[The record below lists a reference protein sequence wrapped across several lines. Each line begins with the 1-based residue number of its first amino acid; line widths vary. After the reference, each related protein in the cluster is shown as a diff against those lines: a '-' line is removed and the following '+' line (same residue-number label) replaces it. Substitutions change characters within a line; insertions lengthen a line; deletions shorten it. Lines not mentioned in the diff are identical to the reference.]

1 MMVHKHVSFDI
12 KAEHYTIVG
21 ECLLAALK
29 VIARIVPEKAGN
41 IPDVPKCSQ
50 PFPGTKTFVNIYLP
64 GLLRTYCDSFRNLAV
79 PRIFLDLT
87 GYTIGL

>member
-29 VIARIVPEKAGN
+29 VIARIL
-41 IPDVPKCSQ
+41 PDVPGLC
-50 PFPGTKTFVNIYLP
+50 PDLP
-64 GLLRTYCDSFRNLAV
+64 GLFRMCPNVPSFFLAQK
-79 PRIFLDLT
+79 LL
-87 GYTIGL
+87 